1 LAEIPVE
8 ATGDTGIDTR
18 VGAAVVLLAT
28 FLGISSVKS
37 GNIAQAMER
46 KQADRNNS
54 WAWYQ
59 ARNLREAVYEST
71 AAQLSVPQPNESD
84 IVRRAREEKAA
95 EFQARAKD
103 QERKKEEQKAAA
115 EEAQAEYDKLS
126 AKDDQ
131 FDLCE
136 AALTVAL
143 AMMGVTALIKKRWLF
158 WVALVPAAIGVAMG
172 VAGFCGADTSHPAVK
187 WATDFLS

>member
-1 LAEIPVE
+1 MADIPVE
-8 ATGDTGIDTR
+8 PTGDAGIDTR

-28 FLGISSVKS
+28 CLGICSVKS

-71 AAQLSVPQPNESD
+71 AGQLGVPRPGESE
-84 IVRRAREEKAA
+84 VERRAREEKAA
-95 EFQARAKD
+95 EYQAKARD

-115 EEAQAEYDKLS
+115 EQAQAEYDQLS

-158 WVALVPAAIGVAMG
+158 WAALVPAATGVAMG
-172 VAGFCGADTSHPAVK
+172 LAGFCGADTSHPAIK